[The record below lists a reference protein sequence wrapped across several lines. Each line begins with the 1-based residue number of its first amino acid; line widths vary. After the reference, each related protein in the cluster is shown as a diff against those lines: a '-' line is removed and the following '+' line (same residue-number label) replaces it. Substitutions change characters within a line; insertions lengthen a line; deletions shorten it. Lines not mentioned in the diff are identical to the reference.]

1 MEDIGYDTDQLLTV
15 TVHVT
20 DDGSGTLQTELTGP
34 DQLFENIYRTP
45 YHHDIFKRLVGRDM
59 ADGEFGVRVVPVDQA
74 SADITDGQVPYP
86 DGVVF
91 DLPGAAN
98 GQLSLVQRSV
108 APVLTEDALGQ
119 TYCYVYSEEVPDDP
133 APGVTYDSTRFQIC
147 TTPTMRQD
155 GMMRATAVITDA
167 DTGAEISTVVTDE
180 DDVPMAFPQI
190 TFQNSYHSWTL
201 AKSSDPASGST
212 VQPGSTVT
220 YTLTATNTATT
231 TLSGAQAVDD
241 LTEVLA
247 HATLGDL
254 PDGLTLDGSTLTWA
268 VPDLGPGETATI
280 SYPVTVAADATGGT
294 LRNSVTGAGDV
305 PPPEACPDDDPQC
318 RDTEL
323 HTPAWTLIKGSD
335 PASGSTVL
343 PGDTVTYT
351 LTAANTSADANLSG
365 ALAQD
370 DLSEVLPYASLGDL
384 PDGLAL
390 DGSTL
395 TWTIPDLG
403 PGEDSTISYSVTIDA
418 DATGQTL
425 RNVATGA
432 GDVPPPAPCPEGDEQ
447 CRQTEHLVPAWTL
460 TKTSDPTSGEAV
472 RPGDL
477 ITYTLTAT
485 NPGPAPVTDGIATD
499 ELSEVLPYATLGDL
513 ADGLTL
519 DGSTL
524 TWAIPELAVGADAS
538 VSYTVIVD
546 EDTWGST
553 LRNAVSATGPVPP
566 EACPPDDPCATEH
579 VVPAWTLT
587 KSSDPAS
594 GTEVL
599 PGSTITYT
607 LTALNDGPAPVTGA
621 TVTGATVTDDL
632 SEVLDDAGLL
642 EPLADGVTLDG
653 STLTWAVPSLAV
665 GEQAEVTYAVLLN
678 DDAYGAQLRNV
689 ATPGADGGC
698 IDACATEHT
707 TSTAPSPPTPPG
719 PTPPGPALPGPAP
732 EPPTTPS
739 PIPPTGAAG
748 VLGTAALGL
757 ALVLGGSLLVRQRRG
772 WRP

>member
-1 MEDIGYDTDQLLTV
+1 
-15 TVHVT
+15 
-20 DDGSGTLQTELTGP
+20 
-34 DQLFENIYRTP
+34 
-45 YHHDIFKRLVGRDM
+45 
-59 ADGEFGVRVVPVDQA
+59 
-74 SADITDGQVPYP
+74 
-86 DGVVF
+86 
-91 DLPGAAN
+91 
-98 GQLSLVQRSV
+98 
-108 APVLTEDALGQ
+108 
-119 TYCYVYSEEVPDDP
+119 
-133 APGVTYDSTRFQIC
+133 
-147 TTPTMRQD
+147 
-155 GMMRATAVITDA
+155 
-167 DTGAEISTVVTDE
+167 
-180 DDVPMAFPQI
+180 MAFPQI

-384 PDGLAL
+384 
-390 DGSTL
+390 
-395 TWTIPDLG
+395 
-403 PGEDSTISYSVTIDA
+403 
-418 DATGQTL
+418 
-425 RNVATGA
+425 
-432 GDVPPPAPCPEGDEQ
+432 
-447 CRQTEHLVPAWTL
+447 
-460 TKTSDPTSGEAV
+460 
-472 RPGDL
+472 
-477 ITYTLTAT
+477 
-485 NPGPAPVTDGIATD
+485 
-499 ELSEVLPYATLGDL
+499 

-607 LTALNDGPAPVTGA
+607 LTALNDGPAP
-621 TVTGATVTDDL
+621 VTGATVTDDL

>member
-1 MEDIGYDTDQLLTV
+1 M
-15 TVHVT
+15 HVT

-384 PDGLAL
+384 
-390 DGSTL
+390 
-395 TWTIPDLG
+395 
-403 PGEDSTISYSVTIDA
+403 
-418 DATGQTL
+418 
-425 RNVATGA
+425 
-432 GDVPPPAPCPEGDEQ
+432 
-447 CRQTEHLVPAWTL
+447 
-460 TKTSDPTSGEAV
+460 
-472 RPGDL
+472 
-477 ITYTLTAT
+477 
-485 NPGPAPVTDGIATD
+485 
-499 ELSEVLPYATLGDL
+499 

-607 LTALNDGPAPVTGA
+607 LTALNDGPAP
-621 TVTGATVTDDL
+621 VTGATVTDDL